1 MTAGQMAHPA
11 SGTHHARTWAGI
23 LLLAGAFVV
32 GLLVGTA
39 LTDLRTQAAARPIWE
54 NNVAVNNM
62 TDAVRAAGLAVQP
75 PRPIAENN
83 VAENNVD
90 DALRAVRPAG
100 AVIRETNV
108 AENSM
113 TEAVRRARL
122 VALGIVENN
131 VAENNV
137 DDAIRAVRRGQ

>member
-11 SGTHHARTWAGI
+11 TGTHHARTWAGI

-62 TDAVRAAGLAVQP
+62 TDAVRAAGLAAQA

-83 VAENNVD
+83 VAENSMTD
-90 DALRAVRPAG
+90 AVRA
-100 AVIRETNV
+100 AHL
-108 AENSM
+108 A
-113 TEAVRRARL
+113 
-122 VALGIVENN
+122 ALGIVENN

-137 DDAIRAVRRGQ
+137 DDAIRAAQRGQ

>member
-11 SGTHHARTWAGI
+11 TGTHHARTWAGI

-62 TDAVRAAGLAVQP
+62 TDAVRAAGLAAQA

-83 VAENNVD
+83 VAENSMTD
-90 DALRAVRPAG
+90 AVR
-100 AVIRETNV
+100 V
-108 AENSM
+108 AHLA
-113 TEAVRRARL
+113 T
-122 VALGIVENN
+122 LGIVENN

-137 DDAIRAVRRGQ
+137 DDAIRAAQRGQ